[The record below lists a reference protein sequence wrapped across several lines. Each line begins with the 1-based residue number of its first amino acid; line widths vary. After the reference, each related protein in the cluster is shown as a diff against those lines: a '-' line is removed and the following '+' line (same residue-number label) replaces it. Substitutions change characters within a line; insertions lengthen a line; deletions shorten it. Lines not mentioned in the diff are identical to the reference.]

1 MSLRTSLI
9 LKVWNILRARVE
21 ITLLVTAR
29 SVRLA
34 LNMIQLRGVAR

>member
-1 MSLRTSLI
+1 MSMRTRLT
-9 LKVWNILRARVE
+9 LKAWNILRVSVE
-21 ITLLVTAR
+21 ITLLVTAP